1 MEMNKSDIKGDILS
15 NWDYLTTTNYP
26 EDVLSE
32 LAESAMPVYY
42 HRILSDWTEM
52 PNEYTDSWK
61 DSITVEKDGTVS
73 LGNNPSIY
81 TLMLVDLFNYY
92 SDTYQEVYDE
102 VKQDKE
108 QEANELEEV
117 SQ

>member
-1 MEMNKSDIKGDILS
+1 MEMNRSDIKGDILS
-15 NWDYLTTTNYP
+15 NWDYLKESNYP

-32 LAESAMPVYY
+32 LAESTLPVYH

-92 SDTYQEVYDE
+92 SDTYAEIYGEVR
-102 VKQDKE
+102 QDKE
-108 QEANELEEV
+108 QELEEV
-117 SQ
+117 K